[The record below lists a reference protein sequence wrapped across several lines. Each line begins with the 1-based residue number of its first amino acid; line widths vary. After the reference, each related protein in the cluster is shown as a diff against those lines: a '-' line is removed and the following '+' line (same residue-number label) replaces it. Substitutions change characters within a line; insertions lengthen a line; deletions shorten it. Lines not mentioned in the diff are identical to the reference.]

1 MLSGQHQTQPH
12 ISDNDGD
19 DDGDD
24 DGLNQLIAYCPAQLA
39 FILMDGFGLKLV
51 S

>member
-39 FILMDGFGLKLV
+39 FIFMNGFGLKLV